1 MADLHS
7 PHGTPEEVTGK
18 LHELLTNLW
27 SRSQQTI
34 ADRLNVL
41 HASHRTLRVTPTDA
55 AARRAGADA
64 AHKLAGILGTFGL
77 PTGTEIARR
86 IEVLLDSSASLRKF
100 ELDTLQHSIGQ
111 LQQMIEE
118 KSRSAGKR
126 RA

>member
-7 PHGTPEEVTGK
+7 PHSTPEEVTGK

-34 ADRLNVL
+34 GDRLNVL
-41 HASHRTLRVTPTDA
+41 HASHRTLRATPTDTG
-55 AARRAGADA
+55 ARRAGADA

-77 PTGTEIARR
+77 PAGTEVARR
-86 IEVLLDSSASLRKF
+86 IEVLLDSSATLRKF
-100 ELDTLQHSIGQ
+100 ELDTLQHSIVQ
-111 LQQMIEE
+111 LQQLIEE
-118 KSRSAGKR
+118 KSRTAGKR

>member
-7 PHGTPEEVTGK
+7 PNGTTEEVTGK

-34 ADRLNVL
+34 AERLEVL
-41 HASHRTLRVTPTDA
+41 RVSHRTLGVTPSDPV
-55 AARRAGADA
+55 ARRAGADA

-77 PTGTEIARR
+77 PTGTEVARR
-86 IEVLLDSSASLRKF
+86 IEVLLDSSAALRKF
-100 ELDTLQHSIGQ
+100 DLDTLQHSIGQ

-118 KSRSAGKR
+118 KSKTAGKR

>member
-7 PHGTPEEVTGK
+7 PDGKPEEVTGK

-27 SRSQQTI
+27 ARSQQTI
-34 ADRLNVL
+34 GDRLNVL
-41 HASHRTLRVTPTDA
+41 QITHRTLRVTPTDA
-55 AARRAGADA
+55 NARRAGADA

-77 PTGTEIARR
+77 PTGTDVARR
-86 IEVLLDSSASLRKF
+86 IEMLLDSSSSLRKF
-100 ELDTLQHSIGQ
+100 ELDTLQHSIAQ

-118 KSRSAGKR
+118 KSRTAGKR